1 MEQYG
6 QRLLKN
12 VFPGI
17 MTNDGK
23 FRLVFVLFWEVIY
36 DSTKVRCSKQNTAWW
51 FSGLMLCRA

>member
-23 FRLVFVLFWEVIY
+23 FRLVFVLLWEVIY
-36 DSTKVRCSKQNTAWW
+36 DSTKVT
-51 FSGLMLCRA
+51 